1 MIFYQYPE
9 WSAAIR
15 THYWPL
21 RYARGFDLARIR
33 KQYRL
38 ISVEKKRLQIE
49 GVDSE
54 LVRLLCRHMVNPRNQ
69 KAESRFWEAHLKSLQ
84 QILC

>member
-1 MIFYQYPE
+1 MLFYRYPE
-9 WSAAIR
+9 WTDLIR

-21 RYARGFDLARIR
+21 RYSRGFDLARIR

-38 ISVEKKRLQIE
+38 IAVEKKRLQSE

-54 LVRLLCRHMVNPRNQ
+54 LIRLLCRHLVNPGSQ
-69 KAESRFWEAHLKSLQ
+69 VASVRFWNLHLKSLQ
-84 QILC
+84 KDLF

>member
-1 MIFYQYPE
+1 MQFYKYPE
-9 WSAAIR
+9 WSQMIR

-21 RYARGFDLARIR
+21 RYARAFDDARVR

-38 ISVEKKRLQIE
+38 IAVEKKRLQGE

-54 LVRLLCRHMVNPRNQ
+54 LIRLLCRHMVNPKSQ
-69 KAESRFWEAHLKSLQ
+69 KAAERFWNLHLKSLQ
-84 QILC
+84 KPLF